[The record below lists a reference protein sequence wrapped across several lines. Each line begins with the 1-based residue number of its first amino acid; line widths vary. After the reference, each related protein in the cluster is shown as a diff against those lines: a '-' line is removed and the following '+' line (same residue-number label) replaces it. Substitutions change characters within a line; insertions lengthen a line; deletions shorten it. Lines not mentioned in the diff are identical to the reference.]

1 MNEVI
6 TAENDIRTD
15 AFTANFA
22 DDDTH
27 NFKLIGT
34 EHTARYLVEIRDQRD
49 NPDAVDRAGEQIIAS
64 IRVFKEDLRR
74 NEDLRLLISEAY
86 ATTEEAESAYNLID
100 SEELCEAVE
109 PFHVLDLT
117 PVILDHTGDETLPE
131 PETSEL
137 TV

>member
-27 NFKLIGT
+27 KFKLIGT

-117 PVILDHTGDETLPE
+117 PAILDHTGDETLPE